1 MDEHR
6 TVKTQWSRFR
16 DFIEGFSKLA
26 DFNNSESELLNNG
39 GALLRQLV
47 AHDDWLDPAFA
58 APHPDHYT
66 QYLLYADP
74 TGRFSVVSF
83 VWGPGQGTPIHDH
96 TVWGLIGML
105 RGAERAQSFTL
116 DNGTPQPHGTKKT
129 LHPGDVEAVS
139 PSIGDVHQVA
149 NAFDDRV
156 SVSIHVYGAN
166 IGAIRRAV
174 YMPDGTV
181 KPFISG
187 YANAVLPNLW
197 RVLPGDVPDR
207 SVQDVRAALLARR
220 EVALLDV
227 REEAPFAEAHPLFA
241 ANMPY
246 SAIET
251 QAAQRLPRKD
261 VPIVVYDDGEGLAR
275 RAAHRLRALGYVDVC
290 LLAGGLAGWRRAGGE
305 LFRDV
310 NVPSKSFG
318 ELVESQRHT
327 PSLSAEAVQALIDAR
342 ADVVILDAR
351 RFDEYNTMSIPG
363 GISVP
368 GAELALRIKD
378 LAPDPS
384 TQVIVNCAGRTRS
397 IIGTQ
402 SLVNVGIPN
411 PVAALRNGTIGWTLA
426 GQTLER
432 GQSRRHDHGVAQAW
446 HADAQTRARRLAD
459 RAGVSR
465 VSLAHAF
472 QQSADRTCYW
482 LDVRTPEEYAR
493 RHLAGFANAPGGQL
507 VQETDHVVA
516 VRGARI
522 VLVDDDGVRA
532 NMTASWLAQMGWD
545 VHVVD
550 DAPPVDEWPVAEV
563 APAPPRAEHVPQ
575 DRWVD
580 GTTLAAWL
588 EDPAVTS
595 ALRIID
601 MGSSA
606 EYRKHHVP
614 GASHVRRA
622 DAPAL
627 ARLLACAPHA
637 TRVVL
642 TSSDGALAAFGW
654 SDVVEA
660 LRAWGVGAAVYVLRN
675 GSRGWTQAGESL
687 TAEAPDWVVEP
698 TDRYRRPYEGT
709 DNPVAAMQGYLD
721 WEYGLVDQLARDG
734 THGFK
739 VLAAE

>member
-1 MDEHR
+1 M
-6 TVKTQWSRFR
+6 
-16 DFIEGFSKLA
+16 
-26 DFNNSESELLNNG
+26 
-39 GALLRQLV
+39 
-47 AHDDWLDPAFA
+47 
-58 APHPDHYT
+58 
-66 QYLLYADP
+66 
-74 TGRFSVVSF
+74 
-83 VWGPGQGTPIHDH
+83 
-96 TVWGLIGML
+96 
-105 RGAERAQSFTL
+105 
-116 DNGTPQPHGTKKT
+116 
-129 LHPGDVEAVS
+129 
-139 PSIGDVHQVA
+139 
-149 NAFDDRV
+149 
-156 SVSIHVYGAN
+156 
-166 IGAIRRAV
+166 
-174 YMPDGTV
+174 
-181 KPFISG
+181 
-187 YANAVLPNLW
+187 W
-197 RVLPGDVPDR
+197 RVLPGDIPDR
-207 SVQDVRAALLARR
+207 SVQDVRAALMARR

-246 SAIET
+246 SVIET
-251 QAAQRLPRKD
+251 HAARRLPRHD

-275 RAAHRLRALGYVDVC
+275 RAAQRLRALGYVDVC

-342 ADVVILDAR
+342 ADVVVLDAR

-378 LAPDPS
+378 LAPDPR

-402 SLVNVGIPN
+402 SLVNIGIPN

-432 GQSRRHDHGVAQAW
+432 GQSRRHAGSV
-446 HADAQTRARRLAD
+446 ADAWRTDARTRARRLAD
-459 RAGVSR
+459 RAGVAR
-465 VSLAHAF
+465 VSLAQAL
-472 QQSADRTCYW
+472 QQPADRTCYW

-493 RHLAGFANAPGGQL
+493 SHLPGFASAPGGQL
-507 VQETDHVVA
+507 VQETDHVAA

-550 DAPPVDEWPVAEV
+550 DAPPVTEWPAAE
-563 APAPPRAEHVPQ
+563 PAAAGLRAVDVPE

-580 GTTLAAWL
+580 GAALAGWL
-588 EDPAVTS
+588 DDPTVAP
-595 ALRIID
+595 ALRIVD
-601 MGSSA
+601 MGASA
-606 EYRKHHVP
+606 DYRKQHVP

-622 DAPAL
+622 DAQAL
-627 ARLLACAPHA
+627 AKVLASTPGI

-642 TSSDGALAAFGW
+642 TSPDGALAAHGW
-654 SDVVEA
+654 SDVAEM
-660 LRAWGVGAAVYVLRN
+660 LRVWGIAATVYVLRD
-675 GSRGWTQAGESL
+675 GSQGWTAAGERL

-734 THGFK
+734 THGFT